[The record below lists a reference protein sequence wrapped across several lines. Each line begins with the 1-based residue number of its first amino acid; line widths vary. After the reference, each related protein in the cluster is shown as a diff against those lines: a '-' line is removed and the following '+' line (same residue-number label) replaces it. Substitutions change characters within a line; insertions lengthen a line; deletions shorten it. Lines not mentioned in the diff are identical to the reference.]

1 MVANRAGRHRVVV
14 VQRQREVR
22 AGETGEQAVLQHR
35 RRAAA
40 ALFGRLADHHER
52 ALPAVAVFGHQ
63 ARRARPRRHVNVVP
77 ARVHHRRRLS
87 AGVPHDDR
95 AGKRQA
101 GLLFDRERV
110 ELGAKHDGRPGA
122 ILHDRDDA
130 RAADAGRDVEAEGF
144 RARGQFRRGL
154 RFLKRQLWMLMKV
167 DVQRVDVRIDGVD
180 FQRRRRRPGRAA
192 RLGLRS
198 GRAERDDD
206 GENAWKTHG

>member
-1 MVANRAGRHRVVV
+1 MRVARTTGSTVLCGMAACRRVHTRHRHGVGHRAKVTWVVANRAGRHRVVV
-14 VQRQREVR
+14 VQRQRDVR
-22 AGETGEQAVLQHR
+22 AGKTGEQAVLQHR
-35 RRAAA
+35 RRATA

-130 RAADAGRDVEAEGF
+130 RG
-144 RARGQFRRGL
+144 
-154 RFLKRQLWMLMKV
+154 
-167 DVQRVDVRIDGVD
+167 
-180 FQRRRRRPGRAA
+180 RRR
-192 RLGLRS
+192 S
-198 GRAERDDD
+198 
-206 GENAWKTHG
+206 